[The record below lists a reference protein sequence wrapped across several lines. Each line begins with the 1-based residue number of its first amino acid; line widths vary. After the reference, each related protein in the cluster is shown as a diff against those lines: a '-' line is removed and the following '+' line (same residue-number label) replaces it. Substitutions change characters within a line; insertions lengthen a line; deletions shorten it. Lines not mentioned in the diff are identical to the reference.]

1 MNYRM
6 WILLVLVSLIPCGL
20 QAETTT
26 SGTVSTVTIGGNYLT
41 KTTLDWITSA
51 DAASS
56 AVLHL
61 TDADF
66 YGFIHKV
73 ALRSDATT
81 APTNLYDV
89 TLKNTDGVDLLGGSG
104 TNVTIATTVCAYPS
118 KHATVSPLVYG
129 SLTLTVLNAG
139 ASKRGYLDIYIER
152 LESRR

>member
-41 KTTLDWITSA
+41 KTTLDWLCDAEGSVSYIT
-51 DAASS
+51 DD
-56 AVLHL
+56 LLEYH
-61 TDADF
+61 
-66 YGFIHKV
+66 GFIHKV

>member
-66 YGFIHKV
+66 FGIIHKV

-89 TLKNTDGVDLLGGSG
+89 TLVDSDGVDKLVTGGA
-104 TNVTIATTVCAYPS
+104 NVTSA
-118 KHATVSPLVYG
+118 ATVVVYPTMHASVSPFIYG
-129 SLTLTVLNAG
+129 PLTLTVLNAG
-139 ASKRGYLDIYIER
+139 ASKRGYVDIYIQR
-152 LESRR
+152 YDSRR